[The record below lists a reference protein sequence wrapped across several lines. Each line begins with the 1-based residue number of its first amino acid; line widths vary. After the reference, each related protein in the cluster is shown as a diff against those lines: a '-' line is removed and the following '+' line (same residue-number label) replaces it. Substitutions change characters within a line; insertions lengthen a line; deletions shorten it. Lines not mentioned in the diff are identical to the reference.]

1 MTEAPPET
9 PTRAT
14 LDRAAAIARDNLVFS
29 ERRARDAEN
38 QAKTARLRAM
48 RLAHEASVSEASQ
61 AAAQP
66 AKRASR

>member
-1 MTEAPPET
+1 MTEAPTET

-29 ERRARDAEN
+29 ERRARDVEN

-48 RLAHEASVSEASQ
+48 RLAHEASQASES
-61 AAAQP
+61 AAQEP